1 MYKIQVTVKNLYSN
15 EDSPKIWAYFRNE
28 SGSLVDPTTY
38 TIDLFDPD
46 GTKKVDDAA
55 MTKSAVGKYY
65 YQYHLDAS
73 STAMAS
79 GQWRGRVVGIEGTST
94 TAVISTAPFSFKVK

>member
-1 MYKIQVTVKNLYSN
+1 MYKINISVKNLYSN

-28 SGSLVDPTTY
+28 SGSLVDPTTH

-65 YQYHLDAS
+65 YQYHLA
-73 STAMAS
+73 TATAAMAK
-79 GQWRGRVVGIEGTST
+79 GQWRGRVMSVEGTGA
-94 TAVISTAPFSFKVK
+94 TAIVSTAAFSFKVK